1 VYEIDLPSFF
11 ARAKLAAGTEQRAKP
26 IVVGYVKKRSL
37 HLEASLKT
45 AQLTPSLNAPEAAQI
60 ELRVDGQVHPYENL
74 LRDELP
80 VVGFFPRQL
89 RGRLSWR
96 EDVFESSDGRIAL
109 LNDDALKAM
118 FLLER

>member
-1 VYEIDLPSFF
+1 M
-11 ARAKLAAGTEQRAKP
+11 KLRF
-26 IVVGYVKKRSL
+26 
-37 HLEASLKT
+37 
-45 AQLTPSLNAPEAAQI
+45 
-60 ELRVDGQVHPYENL
+60 DGHAHPYESL
-74 LRDELP
+74 FRDELP